1 MFVVLNWT
9 CLKLP
14 AGSSTSEEHQRRG
27 LAQGDEGGRD
37 AAFKVCPFSRDER
50 GEGMEEEG
58 GEQSREDGRT
68 DLTDRPP
75 SSCPPVM
82 LTEAGLLWS
91 PVF

>member
-1 MFVVLNWT
+1 
-9 CLKLP
+9 
-14 AGSSTSEEHQRRG
+14 
-27 LAQGDEGGRD
+27 
-37 AAFKVCPFSRDER
+37 
-50 GEGMEEEG
+50 MEEEG